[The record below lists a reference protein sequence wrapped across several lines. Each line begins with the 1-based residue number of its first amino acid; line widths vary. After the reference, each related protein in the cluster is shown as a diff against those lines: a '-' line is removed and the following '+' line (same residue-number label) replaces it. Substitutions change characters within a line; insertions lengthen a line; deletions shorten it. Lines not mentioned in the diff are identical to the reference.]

1 MTEQEMR
8 KSGGGKLSR
17 SETVTVRLDPKLR
30 YLAELAARLHRRT
43 LSSYVEW
50 AVKESLEEEPLRPV
64 YLGPGLI
71 ASDRTIGS
79 EAEYLW
85 DVDDADRFAKLALRY
100 PHLLTHEEQVKWKL
114 IRESGA
120 VWTGRY
126 NGGPLNEFTWSVDE
140 DSLIYPRLR
149 EHWATFCTVAESGEG
164 QDKLPTWKRVDPNA
178 PPAVPRS
185 APPPRSPYGSS
196 PPSRSA
202 PPKPSTGFDDMDDD
216 IPF

>member
-8 KSGGGKLSR
+8 RGGGGKLSR
-17 SETVTVRLDPKLR
+17 TETVTVRLDPKLR

-43 LSSYVEW
+43 LSSYIEW
-50 AVKESLEEEPLRPV
+50 AIKASLDTETVRPTNLHSLE
-64 YLGPGLI
+64 
-71 ASDRTIGS
+71 ASDHTIGN

-120 VWTGRY
+120 VWRGRY

-149 EHWATFCTVAESGEG
+149 EHWATFCAVAESGEG
-164 QDKLPTWKRVDPNA
+164 QDKLPTWERVDLNA

-185 APPPRSPYGSS
+185 APPPRSPYGSA
-196 PPSRSA
+196 PPPRSA

>member
-1 MTEQEMR
+1 MTEQELR
-8 KSGGGKLSR
+8 KSGAGGKLSR

-50 AVKESLEEEPLRPV
+50 SIKVALDTEDLN
-64 YLGPGLI
+64 
-71 ASDRTIGS
+71 SDGGIRRTIGN

-120 VWTGRY
+120 VWRGRY
-126 NGGPLNEFTWSVDE
+126 DGGPLNEFTWSVDE
-140 DSLIYPRLR
+140 DSFIYPRLR
-149 EHWATFCTVAESGEG
+149 EHWATFCAVAESAEG

-178 PPAVPRS
+178 PAAVPRS
-185 APPPRSPYGSS
+185 APPPRSPYGSA
-196 PPSRSA
+196 PPPRNTS
-202 PPKPSTGFDDMDDD
+202 PKPSTGFDDMDDD